1 MYSTKIRAIGSSSGV
16 VLPKEVLAQMGLK
29 RGDQLYLTRGPDGSM
44 RITPHD
50 ETFARQMAVAEEIMS
65 EDRDIFRALAKR

>member
-1 MYSTKIRAIGSSSGV
+1 MYATKIRAIGSSSGV

-50 ETFARQMAVAEEIMS
+50 EAFARQMAVAEQVMS
-65 EDRDIFRALAKR
+65 SHRDVFLALSKR